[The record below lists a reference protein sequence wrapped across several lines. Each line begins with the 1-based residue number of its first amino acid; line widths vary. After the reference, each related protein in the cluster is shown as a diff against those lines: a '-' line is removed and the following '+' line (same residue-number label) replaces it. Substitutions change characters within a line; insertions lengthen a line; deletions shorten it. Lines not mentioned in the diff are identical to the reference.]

1 MHILALWNFLK
12 ARHARQLAVM
22 DSCSQQST
30 NLHPSRVVVFRIGS
44 EIQLQ
49 GGLCSLSLFISEA
62 AFTSQI
68 GTAQKNRHL
77 KLRSVTLPPPFL
89 SNPTSLPP
97 FQVPISLP
105 MGRGLLPI
113 FPIVRSNDDEGV
125 ESSDDGV
132 GGSLCSR
139 FRSRIASSQHSV
151 LGT

>member
-1 MHILALWNFLK
+1 MK

-30 NLHPSRVVVFRIGS
+30 NLHPSRVVVFRIGL

-77 KLRSVTLPPPFL
+77 KLRSVTLPLPFQPHPP
-89 SNPTSLPP
+89 PSLPSP
-97 FQVPISLP
+97 NLVAD
-105 MGRGLLPI
+105 GAGVVAH
-113 FPIVRSNDDEGV
+113 FPYCAIE
-125 ESSDDGV
+125 
-132 GGSLCSR
+132 
-139 FRSRIASSQHSV
+139 
-151 LGT
+151 